1 MLEFERLG
9 PGVGGACVAI
19 FGRAKEPKESDDDEV
34 NDMGVDAAVFC
45 MGGVKDV
52 RERPDD
58 GHVDWVGSAWWVI
71 VVFELFEESSP

>member
-9 PGVGGACVAI
+9 PGVFGACVAI
-19 FGRAKEPKESDDDEV
+19 FGGAKEPEESNDDEV
-34 NDMGVDAAVFC
+34 NDMGVDASVFR

-52 RERPDD
+52 RERPED

-71 VVFELFEESSP
+71 VLFELLEESRP